1 MESTEAIQTHE
12 DVLRLGPWRSSVHGV
27 QLVRPGR
34 YDTRFVLTGDL
45 VCLQLGPHEVEL
57 SLDGSPP
64 QRHSIPGNVVS
75 FHCVGSEVSAT
86 SIHNPDGFV
95 AFLIDP
101 SARAAFEEEQGVREG
116 PRHFIGSVP
125 SAEVGALARQAR
137 QFALTGFPGG
147 RLVVDGLALL
157 SLGAA
162 CAQMYGKP
170 TQPVGLS
177 RANLDRAME
186 FVEDN
191 LASPLGLE
199 EMAEAVGLSA
209 YHFARGFKA
218 ALGQSPHQF
227 TLERRVARARL
238 ALEQTDASLAEIALD
253 TGFSDQSHMTTMFR
267 KILGVT
273 PGQIR
278 RDARANAT
286 ARRPG

>member
-1 MESTEAIQTHE
+1 MESTEATQPHD

-27 QLVRPGR
+27 QLVRPGH
-34 YDTRFVLTGDL
+34 YDAHFVLTGDL

-64 QRHSIPGNVVS
+64 QRHALPGNVVS
-75 FHCVGSEVSAT
+75 FHRTGSEVRAR

-95 AFLIDP
+95 VFLIDP
-101 SARAAFEEEQGVREG
+101 SARAAFEEEQGVRGG
-116 PRHFIGSVP
+116 PPHFVGSVP
-125 SAEVGALARQAR
+125 STEVGALARQAR
-137 QFALTGFPGG
+137 QFVLTGFPGG

-162 CAQMYGKP
+162 CAQMYG
-170 TQPVGLS
+170 QPAQPAGLC
-177 RANLDRAME
+177 RADLDRAIE

-191 LASPLGLE
+191 LARPLGLE
-199 EMAEAVGLSA
+199 DIAEAVGLST
-209 YHFARGFKA
+209 YYFAREFKA

-238 ALEQTDASLAEIALD
+238 ALEQTDAPLAEIALE
-253 TGFSDQSHMTTMFR
+253 TGFSDQPHMTTMFR

-273 PGQIR
+273 PGQLR
-278 RDARANAT
+278 RDARAS
-286 ARRPG
+286 ARALPPA